1 MVNNYDKHVG
11 LMTRNL
17 RDLGLDVERVSE
29 QTKEIIYTCE
39 QPYSLAGKMFED
51 VWVD

>member
-51 VWVD
+51 VWED